1 MLFQPTRAGGYEPA
15 VEVVTQN
22 GTVSTPSKPS
32 ASLLSPGPLHLS
44 LEIDEGY
51 DDNIPTTAMGGRGSL
66 YTGGTVT
73 LSYDRQEVQTQVSL
87 ISVAGGK
94 YFVDAT
100 GTTPYDVDTSLALLL
115 SHNVSVRLKLAAS
128 IYVAYRTEPDFSSN
142 VGLNSR
148 AGNYLDTVDKFTA
161 TYHWTSRFA
170 TVPTFSFHRVQ
181 YGASS
186 IGASQN
192 RSEYTFAE
200 ELRYNLSSRTVLT
213 GEYRFKIVNYDSR
226 TAEDSTT
233 HFALVGID
241 ENFSS
246 RLKFVA
252 RAGPTFR
259 SFNNDGSRT
268 DPHFEGSL
276 DYKLAPRSSL
286 SWQTSY
292 GVEEPNSSTASTS
305 APLSRTTV
313 RTGLQLNYALSARIS
328 AKVLA
333 YYHHDENQS
342 MTSLGTVQPGFSE
355 NAYDLSLDLRYA
367 INRRFAFDL
376 GFQRSQVTSNQS
388 SRQSSGQSL
397 PPYSRDR
404 YSAGLIFTY

>member
-1 MLFQPTRAGGYEPA
+1 
-15 VEVVTQN
+15 
-22 GTVSTPSKPS
+22 
-32 ASLLSPGPLHLS
+32 
-44 LEIDEGY
+44 
-51 DDNIPTTAMGGRGSL
+51 
-66 YTGGTVT
+66 
-73 LSYDRQEVQTQVSL
+73 
-87 ISVAGGK
+87 
-94 YFVDAT
+94 
-100 GTTPYDVDTSLALLL
+100 
-115 SHNVSVRLKLAAS
+115 
-128 IYVAYRTEPDFSSN
+128 
-142 VGLNSR
+142 
-148 AGNYLDTVDKFTA
+148 
-161 TYHWTSRFA
+161 
-170 TVPTFSFHRVQ
+170 
-181 YGASS
+181 
-186 IGASQN
+186 
-192 RSEYTFAE
+192 
-200 ELRYNLSSRTVLT
+200 VLT